1 MAETDTLLAA
11 LLPLELP
18 ALRPATQAALREW
31 ARRQRHRLGDDGA
44 AAPPRPSFPYQDLP
58 PSARLAY
65 ELVGWSNVGAYLPLF
80 AADPSPF
87 VDVRFKH
94 RAALET
100 YAVALL
106 TDLRYS
112 WKRGGCDWLVRRRT
126 SGEALGILHLY
137 DLSYEIIGP
146 QVPHCSV
153 GYTVAAPLR
162 RQDYG
167 LEALRHLLAQAAGLF
182 GRTEARALS
191 ADGNLASEAL
201 LRRSGFAVLDERP
214 AAPGRAAE
222 RLWRRGLL

>member
-1 MAETDTLLAA
+1 MAEIETLLAA
-11 LLPLELP
+11 LLPPQLLT
-18 ALRPATQAALREW
+18 LRPATQATLQGW
-31 ARRQRHRLGDDGA
+31 ACRQRQRLGDDGA
-44 AAPPRPSFPYQDLP
+44 AAPPWPSFPYQDLP

-87 VDVRFKH
+87 VDARFKH

-112 WKRGGCDWLVRRRT
+112 WKRGGCDWLMRRRA
-126 SGEALGILHLY
+126 GGGALGILHLY
-137 DLSYEIIGP
+137 DLSHEIIGP

-153 GYTVAAPLR
+153 GYAVAAPLR
-162 RQDYG
+162 RQGYG
-167 LEALRHLLAQAAGLF
+167 LEALRHLLVQAAGLF

-191 ADGNLASEAL
+191 ADGNLASDAL
-201 LRRSGFAVLDERP
+201 VRRSGFAVIEARP